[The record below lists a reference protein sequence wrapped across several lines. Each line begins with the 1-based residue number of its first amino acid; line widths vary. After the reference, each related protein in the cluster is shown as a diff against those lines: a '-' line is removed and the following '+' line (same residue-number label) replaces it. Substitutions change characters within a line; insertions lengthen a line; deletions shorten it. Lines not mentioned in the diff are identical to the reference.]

1 MESAWALRRV
11 EAVTDPALGTCIL
24 RCVKAHTAYA
34 GGSELLML
42 REGEL
47 VAVVE
52 EKPET
57 GWGAALLLCFRRS
70 LCREC

>member
-1 MESAWALRRV
+1 M
-11 EAVTDPALGTCIL
+11 EAVTDVALGTCIL

-34 GGSELLML
+34 GGSEQLLAL
-42 REGEL
+42 RTGEL

-57 GWGAALLLCFRRS
+57 GWCAALLLCFRRS

>member
-11 EAVTDPALGTCIL
+11 EAVTDAALGTCVL

-34 GGSELLML
+34 GGSEQLLVL

-57 GWGAALLLCFRRS
+57 GW
-70 LCREC
+70 